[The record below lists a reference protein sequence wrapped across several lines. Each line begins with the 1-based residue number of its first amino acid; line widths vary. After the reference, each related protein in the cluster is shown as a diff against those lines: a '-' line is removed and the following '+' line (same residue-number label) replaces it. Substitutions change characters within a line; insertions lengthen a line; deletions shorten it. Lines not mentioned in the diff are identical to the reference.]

1 MSRPFAWEASYPPG
15 LSWDAPLRVESLPAM
30 LDRSVAAFGDR
41 CVIEFR
47 DRLISFRELG
57 RRVNRAASGLRS
69 LGVAPGDR
77 VALYLPNTPYHP
89 IAFFAILRAG
99 ARVVH
104 LSPLDPARALA
115 RKLKDSG
122 ARLLIAPDYPT
133 MLPNAIQLLADGL
146 LDHLVVGRDEL
157 WGPGPPT
164 LGLPNDPRVTAFD
177 AMETEPSGAWPPV
190 SPSDIAVLQYTGGTT
205 GLPRAAILTHANL
218 TAACSSYDVWYDGVG
233 RNWQPD
239 DKIIGV
245 LPLFHIYM
253 LTTVLLRAVRSGIEI
268 MLRLRFD
275 PATTLDDIEKKHATI
290 FPGVPTMYIALAAHP
305 GIDSRDLSSLR
316 VASSGGAPLPVEV
329 AQRFE
334 QLTHR
339 RVGGGWGMTETS
351 PAGTSLLP
359 DQEVKP
365 GAIGLPLPGIEMDVV
380 SLDDPAKVLPI
391 GEKGQIRIR
400 GPNVTSGYWHR
411 PDETANA
418 FVDGFFLTGDVG
430 YMDVAGQFYLVDR
443 LKDLIL
449 SGGFN
454 VYPRLIEDAVYE
466 HPAVEECTVVGIADR
481 YRGQAA
487 KAFVKL
493 RDGAQP
499 FSLDDL
505 RAFLADK
512 LGRHEIPA
520 ALEFRDSLPRTAVGK
535 LSRKELAEE
544 EATRTQPQVAAIGE

>member
-15 LSWDAPLRVESLPAM
+15 LSWDAALLIETLPAM
-30 LDRSVAAFGDR
+30 LDQAVAAYGDR
-41 CVIEFR
+41 CIIEFR
-47 DRLISFRELG
+47 DRRISFRELG
-57 RRVNRAASGLRS
+57 RRVDRAAAGLQQR
-69 LGVAPGDR
+69 GVAPGDT

-104 LSPLDPARALA
+104 LSPLDPVRALA
-115 RKLKDSG
+115 RKLVDSG
-122 ARLLIAPDYPT
+122 ARVLIAPDFPA
-133 MLPNAIQLLADGL
+133 MLPNAAQLLADGL
-146 LDHLVVGRDEL
+146 LDHLVVGQDAL

-164 LGLPNDPRVTAFD
+164 LGLPDDPRVTAFD
-177 AMETEPSGAWPPV
+177 AMETEPSGAWPLVTPD
-190 SPSDIAVLQYTGGTT
+190 DIALLQYTGGTT

-218 TAACSSYDVWYDGVG
+218 TAACSSYDVWHKGVG
-233 RNWQPD
+233 RDWQPD
-239 DKIIGV
+239 DKFIGV

-253 LTTVLLRAVRSGIEI
+253 LTTVLLRAVRNGIEI

-275 PATTLDDIEKKHATI
+275 PATTIEDIEKKRATI
-290 FPGVPTMYIALAAHP
+290 FPGVPKTNIALAQPTAIE
-305 GIDSRDLSSLR
+305 GRDLSSLR
-316 VASSGGAPLPVEV
+316 VANSGGAPLPVDV

-334 QLTHR
+334 QLTHH

-351 PAGTSLLP
+351 PAGTTMLP
-359 DQEVKP
+359 NQEVKP

-380 SLDDPAKVLPI
+380 SLDDPSKVLRV
-391 GEKGQIRIR
+391 GETGQIRIR
-400 GPNVTSGYWHR
+400 GPNVTSGYWQR
-411 PDETANA
+411 PEETANA

-430 YMDVAGQFYLVDR
+430 YMDEAGQFYLVDR

-466 HPAVEECTVVGIADR
+466 HPAVEECTVVGIADG

-487 KAFVKL
+487 KAFIKL
-493 RDGAQP
+493 RNGAEP
-499 FSLDDL
+499 FTLDDL
-505 RAFLADK
+505 RLFLADK

-520 ALEFRDSLPRTAVGK
+520 ALEFRDALPRTAVGK

-544 EATRTQPQVAAIGE
+544 EASRIRPHAAVGD